1 MSPANAAATVD
12 VNPGHRKSS
21 APSVLGGAAHASPPG
36 RVTTKVSL
44 REPIIP
50 LDFAVSGKGD
60 GVTAV
65 LSLLAAACAVVL
77 ALRGASFAW
86 AVAQQASPVLPFES
100 GMQPQQHAVSRYHAR
115 WYAVT
120 ILFLAFDMEMIF
132 MYPWAVV
139 VADMGAAGVAEMFGF
154 LGVLL
159 VGVVYV
165 WREGALRWT

>member
-1 MSPANAAATVD
+1 M
-12 VNPGHRKSS
+12 
-21 APSVLGGAAHASPPG
+21 
-36 RVTTKVSL
+36 
-44 REPIIP
+44 
-50 LDFAVSGKGD
+50 
-60 GVTAV
+60 TAL
-65 LSLLAAACAVVL
+65 LSLLAAAGAVVL

-86 AVAQQASPVLPFES
+86 AVAQQASQVLPFES
-100 GMQPQQHAVSRYHAR
+100 GMRPEQHAVSRYHAR